1 MKPGGAAALAALEGR
16 IGYRFTDRGLL
27 TRALTHA
34 SAFAGR
40 RAPSMDT
47 YERLEFLGDRV
58 LGLVVAEMLLEAF
71 PGASE
76 GEIAA
81 RFSSLVRNQTCVETA
96 LALDLGSVILLG
108 GGEVQSGGRE
118 KSTILGDA
126 CEAVIGAIYLDGGL
140 DAAARFVRDNW
151 RQRMM
156 EGHGPRRD
164 AKTALQEWSQSEGH
178 GTPTYEIVGKRGPD
192 HEPRFAVEVRMSTLA
207 SGHGEGGA
215 RRDAEQAAAAAVLI
229 REGVWKE
236 DG

>member
-1 MKPGGAAALAALEGR
+1 MKPGGAAALAALERR

-34 SAFAGR
+34 SAVVGR

-71 PGASE
+71 PAASE

-81 RFSSLVRNQTCVETA
+81 RFSGLVRNQTCVETA
-96 LALDLGSVILLG
+96 LALDLGSAILLG

-140 DAAARFVRDNW
+140 EAATRFVRDNW
-151 RQRMM
+151 HGRMM
-156 EGHGPRRD
+156 EGRGPRRD
-164 AKTALQEWSQSEGH
+164 AKTALQEWSQSVGH
-178 GTPTYEIVGKRGPD
+178 GTPTYEIIGKSGPD
-192 HEPRFAVEVRMSTLA
+192 HEPRFAVEARIA
-207 SGHGEGGA
+207 ERAPGRGEGGS
-215 RRDAEQAAAAAVLI
+215 RRDAEQAAAAAVLV

-236 DG
+236 AE

>member
-1 MKPGGAAALAALEGR
+1 MKPGGAAALAALERR

-34 SAFAGR
+34 SAVAGR
-40 RAPSMDT
+40 RTPSMDT

-71 PGASE
+71 PTASE

-81 RFSSLVRNQTCVETA
+81 RFSGLVRNQTCVETA
-96 LALDLGSVILLG
+96 LALDLGSAILLG

-118 KSTILGDA
+118 KSTILGDV

-140 DAAARFVRDNW
+140 EAATRFVRDNW

-156 EGHGPRRD
+156 EGQRP
-164 AKTALQEWSQSEGH
+164 
-178 GTPTYEIVGKRGPD
+178 
-192 HEPRFAVEVRMSTLA
+192 
-207 SGHGEGGA
+207 
-215 RRDAEQAAAAAVLI
+215 QA
-229 REGVWKE
+229 
-236 DG
+236 